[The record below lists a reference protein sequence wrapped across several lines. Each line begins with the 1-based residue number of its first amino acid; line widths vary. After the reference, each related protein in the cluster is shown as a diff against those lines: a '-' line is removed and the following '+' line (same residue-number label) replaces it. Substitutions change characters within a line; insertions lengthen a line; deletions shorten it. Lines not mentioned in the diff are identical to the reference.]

1 MSTCARYTQRVLP
14 DNLLIRKLQDAAN
27 AYAQYADK
35 DILIIYSE
43 NKNGPFLSYEFYAGK
58 ENFQHLAGVKSP
70 KGAVWFFNKCLDLD
84 NPIERCDI
92 VPKADIKTTSSK
104 ISVLPEA
111 VDLTKAKAYKIGEND
126 LKAMQL

>member
-43 NKNGPFLSYEFYAGK
+43 NKNGRFYRMNFMQVKKIFSILPALNLQRGLCGFL
-58 ENFQHLAGVKSP
+58 
-70 KGAVWFFNKCLDLD
+70 
-84 NPIERCDI
+84 
-92 VPKADIKTTSSK
+92 
-104 ISVLPEA
+104 ISVW
-111 VDLTKAKAYKIGEND
+111 I
-126 LKAMQL
+126 

>member
-43 NKNGPFLSYEFYAGK
+43 NKNGPFLSCQ
-58 ENFQHLAGVKSP
+58 N
-70 KGAVWFFNKCLDLD
+70 
-84 NPIERCDI
+84 
-92 VPKADIKTTSSK
+92 TTHPRGCG
-104 ISVLPEA
+104 L
-111 VDLTKAKAYKIGEND
+111 
-126 LKAMQL
+126 

>member
-1 MSTCARYTQRVLP
+1 MSTCARYTQRALP

-58 ENFQHLAGVKSP
+58 KIFSILPALNLQRGLCGFL
-70 KGAVWFFNKCLDLD
+70 
-84 NPIERCDI
+84 
-92 VPKADIKTTSSK
+92 
-104 ISVLPEA
+104 ISVW
-111 VDLTKAKAYKIGEND
+111 I
-126 LKAMQL
+126 